1 MIVRER
7 IIFDEN
13 SVIIEFIGVIVYNH
27 IIRFVLHINSS
38 AIGLYIF
45 DEDHLYYTTADNR
58 LHRIRPDDT
67 GNESVF

>member
-13 SVIIEFIGVIVYNH
+13 NVFIEFIGVIVYNH
-27 IIRFVLHINSS
+27 IIRFVLHINSP
-38 AIGLYIF
+38 ATGLYIF

-58 LHRIRPDDT
+58 LHRIRPDGT